1 MGTSSVQMSL
11 FRVLFVLV
19 TLTLSLPAESVR
31 VSRTDPVN
39 IDAASIQAGGSRNIS
54 ERTGPIPLGFAI
66 VACFGVVGCG
76 LAIVV
81 AYALESQLHDLD
93 WLE

>member
-1 MGTSSVQMSL
+1 MSV

-31 VSRTDPVN
+31 VPRTDRVAIN
-39 IDAASIQAGGSRNIS
+39 AASIQAGGSLNIS
-54 ERTGPIPLGFAI
+54 EQTGRIPMGFAI
-66 VACFGVVGCG
+66 LACFGVVGCG
-76 LAIVV
+76 LAMVV
-81 AYALESQLHDLD
+81 AFALEIQLHDLD